1 MSNQINEVND
11 IEPYLQSFSF
21 FSNNDSLKAKYN
33 EIYKQDPN
41 KIELSNFIDEIKN
54 NDILQNNKLKNNP
67 QKLFDYFLGELHK
80 KFKNIDDEEEEKE
93 NLNKGA
99 EINKE
104 NAFLLFKNFMDN
116 DKSFISENFF
126 GIKLITKTCQV
137 CNISQYLFKYMKS
150 IKINIVDI
158 DEENEL
164 DLEKIFKKMTNSKA
178 NKNDFCPICSSNQNL
193 EISFEI
199 TKCPKIIIFIL
210 PEDKNLKFKIQ
221 KNIGKEKYHLIAA
234 ETKKRKS
241 IFDIFKIICSKNKKY
256 RLIQG
261 NRINEDIFSE
271 EIPLVLFYQKKEDK
285 LNPDSNKIMGLKDSF
300 FSNREEEIKEN
311 NDYTNSEDKKLDI
324 KFKDECLIDI
334 SQKDEKST
342 NNEEKKI
349 TLYFKIGK
357 EGEEGKGM
365 YIDTSDN
372 NTFLNMIKELPNR
385 YELEEQIDENKLFFN
400 DINIDPTKTP
410 KDYKMPN
417 GSHIYI
423 IN

>member
-1 MSNQINEVND
+1 MSNQINEVKN
-11 IEPYLQSFSF
+11 IEPYLHSFSF
-21 FSNNDSLKAKYN
+21 FSSNDSLKKKYD
-33 EIYKQDPN
+33 EIYNQNPN
-41 KIELSNFIDEIKN
+41 KIALSDFIEDIKN
-54 NDILQNNKLKNNP
+54 NDILQNNILKNNP
-67 QKLFDYFLGELHK
+67 TKAFDYFLGELHK
-80 KFKNIDDEEEEKE
+80 KFKNEEDNEEEKE
-93 NLNKGA
+93 NQNKAA
-99 EINKE
+99 EINEE

-150 IKINIVDI
+150 IKINIVDT

-221 KNIGKEKYHLIAA
+221 KNIA

-241 IFDIFKIICSKNKKY
+241 IFDIFKIICSKNKKH

-261 NRINEDIFSE
+261 NQINEDIFSE
-271 EIPLVLFYQKKEDK
+271 EIPLVLFYQKREDK